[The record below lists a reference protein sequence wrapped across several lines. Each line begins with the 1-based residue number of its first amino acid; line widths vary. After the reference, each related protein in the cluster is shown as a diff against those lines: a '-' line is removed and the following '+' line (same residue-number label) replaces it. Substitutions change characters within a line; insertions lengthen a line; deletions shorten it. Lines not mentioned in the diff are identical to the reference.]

1 MIMQLAI
8 GSIILALAYFF
19 YIIFSCVKL
28 KGVANNQAD
37 RDAARMLDKE
47 NRNRIMKNI
56 NEVTKTF
63 NLKTIMSTVTESMYY
78 STECLVNVLK
88 KLGIRKEVEVQI
100 DEAME
105 NAGTDFSLV
114 MSDGKNN
121 MMVENIPCRYT
132 ETYIDNVSE
141 KVLLKKEYEKA
152 YFNLELLKSDCM
164 ERQSAHF
171 CSNCGAPMEINGD
184 FFLCGSCNTKYT
196 TESYNWVVTNA
207 YAYNVKKGNVQ
218 AFLYMVPVFLVILM
232 GFIGTVGG
240 VMMSVVSVL
249 CDLVF
254 LAVVF
259 FYGKSLKDKMH
270 YFSVMTEYD
279 PNISKKAF
287 EKRLH
292 YLVRLYE
299 RAKDFDINRLK
310 SFMEPKL
317 FEKVKAENTY
327 DEFYFLDMEVDRT
340 YLTNFRIEGDKQI
353 ADAKIRMVKTTMNEK
368 KKVRSRK
375 EEISFSVYRHKD
387 CLTDIKKNA
396 EVFTCESCGSSVNL
410 SLDGKCRYC
419 GETFDVSKYDWIIYQ
434 VQG

>member
-1 MIMQLAI
+1 MIIELAI
-8 GSIILALAYFF
+8 GSIILALIYFF
-19 YIIFSCVKL
+19 YIIFSYVKV
-28 KGVANNQAD
+28 KGVVNNQTE
-37 RDAARMLDKE
+37 RDSVRMLDKE

-88 KLGIRKEVEVQI
+88 KLGIRKEVEVSI
-100 DEAME
+100 DEAQE
-105 NAGTDFSLV
+105 GVGTDFAIV

-121 MMVENIPCRYT
+121 MMVENVPCRYT

-207 YAYNVKKGNVQ
+207 CAYNMKKGDIQ
-218 AFLYMVPVFLVILM
+218 GFFYMVPVIVVMLM
-232 GFIGTVGG
+232 GLIGTIGG
-240 VMMSVVSVL
+240 IMMGIISVL
-249 CDLVF
+249 CDLAF
-254 LAVVF
+254 LAAVY
-259 FYGKSLKDKMH
+259 FYGRNLKEKMY
-270 YFSVMTEYD
+270 YFKVMSEHD
-279 PNISKKAF
+279 PNLSKKAF
-287 EKRLH
+287 EKRIH
-292 YLVRLYE
+292 YLVRMYE

-310 SFMEPKL
+310 PFMEPKL
-317 FEKVKAENTY
+317 YEKVKAENKY
-327 DEFYFLDMEVDRT
+327 DDFYFLDMEVDRT

-368 KKVRSRK
+368 KQVRSKK

-396 EVFTCESCGSSVNL
+396 EMFTCENCGSTVNL
-410 SLDGKCRYC
+410 SLDGKCKYC
-419 GETFDVSKYDWIIYQ
+419 GTTFDVSRYDWIIYQ
-434 VQG
+434 VE